1 MDLGP
6 IKQKIKQNEFLKKI
20 VFYSITSP
28 KNPKPRCW
36 VKWFV
41 NPWIHKKEKELS
53 FEGEDPV
60 LMYSLGISSR

>member
-1 MDLGP
+1 M
-6 IKQKIKQNEFLKKI
+6 EF
-20 VFYSITSP
+20 FEENSILFNNLS

-41 NPWIHKKEKELS
+41 NPWIHKKGKGSLS